1 LARVL
6 YINHYA
12 GSVAHGMEFRPFY
25 MAREWQ
31 RLGHEV
37 TIVAATFSHLRQ
49 VNPEV
54 GPTFSEELIEG
65 VRYLWIK
72 TPAYAG
78 NGRGRIANML
88 RFLAGLYTHRA
99 ELIERCRPEV
109 VIASSTY
116 PLDVFPAASIARRT
130 SSRLIFEVHD
140 LWPLSP
146 MELGGLSRFHP
157 FIKVMQQGE
166 DYACKHADVIVSM
179 LPKADQHLIT
189 RGMAPS
195 KFVYVPNGAVIEEW
209 NLYRPDLPAEHEAR
223 FAHYATERR
232 FAIVYAGAHGLLNN
246 LGLVLEAARELRD
259 TRATFCLV
267 GQGPER
273 ETLQRRAAELGLDN
287 VDFLPSV
294 PKASVPS
301 LLDRADALFLSFA
314 PQPLFRFGVSP
325 NKLMDY
331 MLAAKPVIAA
341 MRAGNDPVTENGF
354 GLTVP
359 PDDPHALAAA
369 VRTMVALPLEQRRA
383 MGQRGRLTAEQQYA
397 YAPLARRFAD
407 CFA

>member
-1 LARVL
+1 
-6 YINHYA
+6 
-12 GSVAHGMEFRPFY
+12 MEFRPFY

-37 TIVAATFSHLRQ
+37 SIVAATFSHLRQ

-54 GPTFSEELIEG
+54 SATLSDELVESI
-65 VRYLWIK
+65 RYFWIK

-78 NGRGRIANML
+78 NGRGRISNML
-88 RFLAGLYTHRA
+88 RFLAGLYAHRT
-99 ELIERCRPEV
+99 ELIERCRPDV

-116 PLDVFPAASIARRT
+116 PLDIFPAASIARRT
-130 SSRLIFEVHD
+130 GARLIFEVHD

-146 MELGGLSRFHP
+146 MELGGMSRFHP
-157 FIKVMQQGE
+157 FIMVMQRGE
-166 DYACKHADVIVSM
+166 DYACKHADTIVSM
-179 LPKADQHLIT
+179 LPKADQHLVT

-209 NLYRPDLPAEHEAR
+209 NLDGPRLPATHEAVLAR
-223 FAHYATERR
+223 YAADGR

-246 LGLVLEAARELRD
+246 LGLVLDAARELRD
-259 TRATFCLV
+259 TRASFCLV

-273 ETLQRRAAELGLDN
+273 EALQRRAAELGLTN

-294 PKASVPS
+294 PKASVPL

-325 NKLMDY
+325 NKLVDY

-341 MRAGNDPVTENGF
+341 MRAGNDPVTENGLGF
-354 GLTVP
+354 TVSP
-359 PDDPHALAAA
+359 EDPHQLADA
-369 VRTMVALPLEQRRA
+369 VRRLVAVSVEERRA
-383 MGQRGRLTAEQQYA
+383 MGERGRRTAEEQFA
-397 YAPLARRFAD
+397 YPPLARRFAD
-407 CFA
+407 CFGPSR